1 MPCCTKPAPC
11 RWHHAVPGQHS
22 ARRRGGVG
30 CCACAPPRS
39 RERAAAWSVPPV
51 EGAGGG
57 HHWSLPPWGWVPVEP
72 MGLSN
77 PYPAKEGAPGAAPPR
92 NRAPHGAMHPCS
104 TVGVPALHSPPRHVL
119 PQGCGEQRCPCPL
132 LCPGGPG
139 GPGGGPPG
147 VRRVPGRLALRQG
160 CVPGE
165 CGVSEGIFIARGSGS
180 ACRGGAAPFNPS
192 LPPRAAGA
200 PPCPPGS
207 PLPVVAAGTAGCRRP
222 QLVGRPWGSW
232 PRAQPR
238 CPPQARGHPHRL
250 AAGPSLA
257 WPRAVAPHGDIPPR
271 PGSARRAPCSAPAP
285 RCRPSRM
292 RAVPGG
298 VPHPLPPRPPAAPQL
313 PAPPCS
319 AALAGPGCSRS
330 AAERRCGSPR
340 LSDVCRARAGT
351 REGRGR
357 RRGAR
362 RGQPAGRAAAARSE
376 VRARLCRSRDP
387 PGAVAAAGG
396 VSGHRGLG
404 LAFSGSLERVRGL
417 RLGQDRALG
426 AACQVPAGGPGT
438 RPPPCCW
445 GFPAA
450 GSFGCSGPRASQCGT
465 GDPSGLV
472 RGDRR

>member
-1 MPCCTKPAPC
+1 MPPWQPPPRGGSGDRRVQAPTACGAAVGVLAPCPAPMPPQAGGTHTAWLLAPAS
-11 RWHHAVPGQHS
+11 RGPVPWHRTVTSPRGQGLRAVPPAQ
-22 ARRRGGVG
+22 
-30 CCACAPPRS
+30 PQP
-39 RERAAAWSVPPV
+39 RAAAP
-51 EGAGGG
+51 AGC
-57 HHWSLPPWGWVPVEP
+57 E
-72 MGLSN
+72 
-77 PYPAKEGAPGAAPPR
+77 
-92 NRAPHGAMHPCS
+92 
-104 TVGVPALHSPPRHVL
+104 
-119 PQGCGEQRCPCPL
+119 RCP
-132 LCPGGPG
+132 
-139 GPGGGPPG
+139 
-147 VRRVPGRLALRQG
+147 V
-160 CVPGE
+160 
-165 CGVSEGIFIARGSGS
+165 GS
-180 ACRGGAAPFNPS
+180 
-192 LPPRAAGA
+192 RA
-200 PPCPPGS
+200 
-207 PLPVVAAGTAGCRRP
+207 
-222 QLVGRPWGSW
+222 
-232 PRAQPR
+232 
-238 CPPQARGHPHRL
+238 
-250 AAGPSLA
+250 
-257 WPRAVAPHGDIPPR
+257 
-271 PGSARRAPCSAPAP
+271 
-285 RCRPSRM
+285 
-292 RAVPGG
+292 
-298 VPHPLPPRPPAAPQL
+298 PLPPRPPAAPQL